1 MLVIVITNRH
11 KLLAH
16 QLWNSLDL
24 NPVIH
29 LLTHFPQLHASR
41 YPIPPNPTYQIQ
53 LPFSTTTATHQTQ
66 KRQVVWQPSHGSLPL
81 PTLQIEGNDRERLR
95 SGEVQT
101 LIEVDT
107 FLVIILA
114 QNRLEPVELAPEIRL
129 RVVNENTVEIRP
141 RGDREYVVAE
151 RSRDE
156 RERVEGEGVKRE
168 FDESGSL
175 GEGVGDEEGGGGG
188 GEGEAEEAVR
198 GGEERRGRRGGSDG
212 GESEV
217 TPRGERGVVEGEAAV
232 ALGVGEE
239 EEGRKRGGGGV
250 FRDEGRGENEGVE
263 ALAGGSEVEERLQR
277 EEREHQLQHLLR
289 QPAPDFRIHGRN
301 CRRRFGRGGGG
312 VWVFSVAL
320 VFHRKHRNRG
330 GFEDE

>member
-11 KLLAH
+11 KFLAH

-29 LLTHFPQLHASR
+29 LLAHFPQLHASR

-66 KRQVVWQPSHGSLPL
+66 KRQVVWEPGDGSLPL
-81 PTLQIEGNDRERLR
+81 TALQIEGNDRERLR

-114 QNRLEPVELAPEIRL
+114 QNRLEPVEFAPAIRL

-141 RGDREYVVAE
+141 RGDCEYVVAK
-151 RSRDE
+151 SSGDE

-168 FDESGSL
+168 FDESEGF
-175 GEGVGDEEGGGGG
+175 GKGVGYEEGGGGGGG

-198 GGEERRGRRGGSDG
+198 GGEERRGRRGGFWG

-217 TPRGERGVVEGEAAV
+217 APRGQGGVVEGQAAV

-239 EEGRKRGGGGV
+239 EEGRKRGGGV
-250 FRDEGRGENEGVE
+250 FRDEGRGEDEGVE
-263 ALAGGSEVEERLQR
+263 ALAGRSEAEERLQR
-277 EEREHQLQHLLR
+277 EEREHQLQ
-289 QPAPDFRIHGRN
+289 
-301 CRRRFGRGGGG
+301 
-312 VWVFSVAL
+312 
-320 VFHRKHRNRG
+320 
-330 GFEDE
+330 